1 MARAIDLKFMGGGWL
16 MRPLGQVLWR
26 IPSKKHRRAGLIFK
40 IRRFGVDDPEWGELD
55 GPDARVVANP
65 LMSLRQ
71 QLTEILPT
79 LLPGNP
85 ADSIKGTELIRLTR
99 LQLSGNY
106 SDASLRYHF
115 SIMSCDP
122 ASPIAKVEKGQGY
135 YRRSAPL
142 PALSGAQELLALTQ
156 GRLDDL
162 TTADQDMVDGAML
175 RIRKFR
181 AVVTRYFEINGR
193 FPFAFRQAFGKDS
206 PISNLWKFPELVL
219 VDWETGGTAD
229 EEMTLDETML
239 SFKQRLGIAP
249 FRLHA
254 ARLRIQ
260 PSLQTYREDFF
271 QTLAVSMWAQGGELI
286 YAAPIEDEALADSLR
301 KLSATFGVGV
311 TSFGLTAEALE
322 DLPRPANILNAHPRE
337 TEAIMGKLDINRIAA
352 PRSRPHLDWAALSS
366 MRNESEE
373 AEKLVLW
380 LTRCIDERRAEGF
393 KDD

>member
-1 MARAIDLKFMGGGWL
+1 MIRGRVNWMATTHESLQT
-16 MRPLGQVLWR
+16 P
-26 IPSKKHRRAGLIFK
+26 
-40 IRRFGVDDPEWGELD
+40 
-55 GPDARVVANP
+55 
-65 LMSLRQ
+65 MSLRK
-71 QLTEILPT
+71 QLSDILPA

-85 ADSIKGTELIRLTR
+85 SDSIKGTELIRLTR
-99 LQLSGNY
+99 LQLTGNY

-142 PALSGAQELLALTQ
+142 PALSGAQELMALTQ

-162 TTADQDMVDGAML
+162 TTADQDMVDGTML

-193 FPFAFRQAFGKDS
+193 FPFAFRQAFGKES
-206 PISNLWKFPELVL
+206 PISNLWKYPELVL

-239 SFKQRLGIAP
+239 SFKQRLGIPP

-271 QTLAVSMWAQGGELI
+271 QTLAVSMWAQGGELV

-301 KLSATFGVGV
+301 RLGATFGVGV
-311 TSFGLTAEALE
+311 TSFGLTAEDLDE
-322 DLPRPANILNAHPRE
+322 LPRPANILNAHPRE
-337 TEAIMGKLDINRIAA
+337 TEAIMAKLDINRIAA
-352 PRSRPHLDWAALSS
+352 PKSRPHLDWAALSS
-366 MRNESEE
+366 MRHESEE

-380 LTRCIDERRAEGF
+380 LTRCIDGRRAEAF

>member
-1 MARAIDLKFMGGGWL
+1 M
-16 MRPLGQVLWR
+16 
-26 IPSKKHRRAGLIFK
+26 
-40 IRRFGVDDPEWGELD
+40 DPELRNWMGATD
-55 GPDARVVANP
+55 PSFP
-65 LMSLRQ
+65 TPMSLRK
-71 QLTEILPT
+71 QLSDILPA
-79 LLPGNP
+79 LLPANP

-99 LQLSGNY
+99 LQLTGNY

-162 TTADQDMVDGAML
+162 TTVDQDLMDNTML

-206 PISNLWKFPELVL
+206 PISNLWKYPELVL
-219 VDWETGGTAD
+219 VDWETGGSPD
-229 EEMTLDETML
+229 EEMALDETML
-239 SFKQRLGIAP
+239 AFKQRLGISP

-260 PSLQTYREDFF
+260 PSLQTYREDFY
-271 QTLAVSMWAQGGELI
+271 QTLAVSNWAQGGELI

-301 KLSATFGVGV
+301 RLSAAFGVGV
-311 TSFGLTAEALE
+311 VSFGLTPESLDE
-322 DLPRPANILNAHPRE
+322 LPRPANILNAHPRE
-337 TEAIMGKLDINRIAA
+337 TEAIMAKLDINRISA
-352 PRSRPHLDWAALSS
+352 PKSRAQLDWTELSS
-366 MRNESEE
+366 LRNESEE
-373 AEKLVLW
+373 AEKLVQW
-380 LTRCIDERRAEGF
+380 LTRCIDERRAEMF
-393 KDD
+393 KDE

>member
-1 MARAIDLKFMGGGWL
+1 
-16 MRPLGQVLWR
+16 
-26 IPSKKHRRAGLIFK
+26 
-40 IRRFGVDDPEWGELD
+40 
-55 GPDARVVANP
+55 
-65 LMSLRQ
+65 MSLRK

-85 ADSIKGTELIRLTR
+85 GDAIKGTELIRLTR
-99 LQLSGNY
+99 LQLAGNY

-142 PALSGAQELLALTQ
+142 PALSSAQELLSLTQ

-162 TTADQDMVDGAML
+162 TSGHGTVDEAMM

-181 AVVTRYFEINGR
+181 AVVTRYFEVNGR
-193 FPFAFRQAFGKDS
+193 FPFAFRQAFGKDA
-206 PISNLWKFPELVL
+206 PIGNLWKFPELVL
-219 VDWETGGTAD
+219 VDWDTGGAPD
-229 EEMTLDETML
+229 EEMSLDETML
-239 SFKQRLGIAP
+239 AFKQRLGIPP

-260 PSLQTYREDFF
+260 PSLLTYREDFF
-271 QTLAVSMWAQGGELI
+271 QTLSVSMWAQGGELI
-286 YAAPIEDEALADSLR
+286 YAAPIQDEALADGLR
-301 KLSATFGVGV
+301 RLAASFGIGV
-311 TSFGLTAEALE
+311 TSFGLDSQALD

-337 TEAIMGKLDINRIAA
+337 TEAIMSKLEINRIA
-352 PRSRPHLDWAALSS
+352 PPISRSHLDWNALSS

-373 AEKLVLW
+373 AERLVRW
-380 LTRCIDERRAEGF
+380 LTRCIDERRAEPY
-393 KDD
+393 KEE

>member
-1 MARAIDLKFMGGGWL
+1 
-16 MRPLGQVLWR
+16 
-26 IPSKKHRRAGLIFK
+26 
-40 IRRFGVDDPEWGELD
+40 
-55 GPDARVVANP
+55 
-65 LMSLRQ
+65 MSLRK
-71 QLTEILPT
+71 QLSDILPT

-99 LQLSGNY
+99 LHLIGNY

-142 PALSGAQELLALTQ
+142 PALSGAQELMALTQ

-162 TTADQDMVDGAML
+162 TNADPETVDGTML

-193 FPFAFRQAFGKDS
+193 FPFAFRLAFGKDS
-206 PISNLWKFPELVL
+206 PISNLWKYPELVL
-219 VDWETGGTAD
+219 VDWETGGSPD
-229 EEMTLDETML
+229 EEMSLDETML
-239 SFKQRLGIAP
+239 AFKQRLGIAP

-271 QTLAVSMWAQGGELI
+271 QTLAVSLWAQGGELI
-286 YAAPIEDEALADSLR
+286 YAAPIEDEALADGLR
-301 KLSATFGVGV
+301 RLSATFGVGV
-311 TSFGLTAEALE
+311 TSFGLTPEVLE
-322 DLPRPANILNAHPRE
+322 ELPRPANILNAHPRE
-337 TEAIMGKLDINRIAA
+337 TEAIMAKLDINRIAA
-352 PRSRPHLDWAALSS
+352 PKSRPHLDWAALTS

-380 LTRCIDERRAEGF
+380 LTRCIDGRRAEGF
-393 KDD
+393 KED

>member
-1 MARAIDLKFMGGGWL
+1 
-16 MRPLGQVLWR
+16 
-26 IPSKKHRRAGLIFK
+26 
-40 IRRFGVDDPEWGELD
+40 
-55 GPDARVVANP
+55 
-65 LMSLRQ
+65 MSLRK
-71 QLTEILPT
+71 QLSDILPT

-85 ADSIKGTELIRLTR
+85 ADSLKGTELIRMTR
-99 LQLSGNY
+99 LQLTGNY

-122 ASPIAKVEKGQGY
+122 GSPIAKVEKGQGY

-193 FPFAFRQAFGKDS
+193 FPFAFRQAFGKES
-206 PISNLWKFPELVL
+206 PISNLWKYPELVL
-219 VDWETGGTAD
+219 VDWETGGSPD
-229 EEMTLDETML
+229 EEMSLDETML
-239 SFKQRLGIAP
+239 SLKQRLGIPP
-249 FRLHA
+249 FQLHA

-286 YAAPIEDEALADSLR
+286 YAAPIEDGALADSLR
-301 KLSATFGVGV
+301 RLSASFGVGV
-311 TSFGLTAEALE
+311 TSLGLTPEALD

-352 PRSRPHLDWAALSS
+352 PRTRPHLDWAALTT

-380 LTRCIDERRAEGF
+380 LTSCIDGRRAEAF